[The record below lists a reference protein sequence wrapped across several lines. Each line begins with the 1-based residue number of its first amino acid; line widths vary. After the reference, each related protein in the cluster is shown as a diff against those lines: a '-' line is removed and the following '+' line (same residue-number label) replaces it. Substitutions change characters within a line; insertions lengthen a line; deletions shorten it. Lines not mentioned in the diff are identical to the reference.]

1 MVTLFLR
8 IPKINI
14 KNRIGSSGLGTFGK
28 LSQIFFQEAPAIRC
42 AVSCR
47 LITQD
52 QGGSFQ
58 LSTPRPGGRRMRCRG
73 RDPLPRLNGRSRPRS
88 AIGCQ
93 GVRSGPPRRVWKLA
107 FSGGVRRWRV
117 SLVSPWASKDFMPS
131 LFLMM

>member
-1 MVTLFLR
+1 MWRPSFSESR
-8 IPKINI
+8 HQHQEPDEIKWIGRFRKIESTI
-14 KNRIGSSGLGTFGK
+14 FSRVSSSL
-28 LSQIFFQEAPAIRC
+28 L
-42 AVSCR
+42 SCR

-107 FSGGVRRWRV
+107 LGGGVRSWRV

-131 LFLMM
+131 LFLMK